1 MKNYHRLASMIFN
14 QPLAVTDQM
23 LDMAVVWANRAMN
36 LNIINLPGG
45 RAGIEPA
52 AMEDDGPA
60 PTMSASERRR
70 QAAAESGVYVVP
82 IHGLLVSRS
91 AHVNPCESMTS
102 YEAIRSMLRAAV
114 DDPAVAHIVL
124 DVDSPGGSALGCADL
139 ADEIF
144 TARSVKPITAIA
156 NFSTFSA
163 AYWLG
168 SAASQLIV
176 SSSSGVGSIGV
187 IARHL
192 DLSAKLASEG
202 VKVTSVFAGARKN
215 DLNSAEPLSDE
226 ALSNLRALV
235 GGMYDHFAEGVA
247 RNRGLSVAKVKA
259 TEAGVFFGA
268 DAVAQG
274 LADRVESPQAAI
286 DRIAAEVAA
295 KRGPGG
301 GRRSVAARAAAMSV
315 QNRL

>member
-23 LDMAVVWANRAMN
+23 LDMAVAWANRAMN
-36 LNIINLPGG
+36 LNIINLPGA
-45 RAGIEPA
+45 RAGVEPV
-52 AMEDDGPA
+52 AMEDEGPA
-60 PTMSASERRR
+60 PSMSAADIRR

-82 IHGLLVSRS
+82 VHGVLVSRS

-102 YEAIRSMLRAAV
+102 YEAIRAMLRAAV

-124 DVDSPGGSALGCADL
+124 DIDSPGGSALGCADL

-144 TARSVKPITAIA
+144 NARAAKPITAIA
-156 NFSTFSA
+156 NFSAFSA

-176 SSSSGVGSIGV
+176 SRSSGVGSIGV

-192 DLSAKLASEG
+192 DLSAKLAADG
-202 VKVTSVFAGARKN
+202 VKVTSVYAGARKN
-215 DLNSAEPLSDE
+215 DLNSAEPLSTE
-226 ALSNLRALV
+226 AMTFLQSMVAD
-235 GGMYDHFAEGVA
+235 MYGQFAEGVA

-259 TEAGVFFGA
+259 TEAGVYFGGN
-268 DAVAQG
+268 AVGQG
-274 LADRVESPQAAI
+274 LADRVESPQSAV
-286 DRIAAEVAA
+286 DRIASEVAA
-295 KRGPGG
+295 QRGTGAT
-301 GRRSVAARAAAMSV
+301 RRSISARASAMAA
-315 QNRL
+315 QTRL